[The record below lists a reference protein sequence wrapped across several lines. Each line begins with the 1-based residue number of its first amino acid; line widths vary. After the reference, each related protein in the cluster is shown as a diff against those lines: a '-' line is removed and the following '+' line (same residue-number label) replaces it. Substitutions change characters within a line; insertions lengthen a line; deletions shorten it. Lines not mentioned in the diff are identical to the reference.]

1 MRKRAPDN
9 VLINVA
15 KLNAAVEKLI
25 SGHVHTNHADQTLR
39 EFMTEILFTCKHPHA
54 DRFLLE
60 DVYDSGNKK
69 PHVLGHI
76 SIDTLGIVFH
86 FNGYGDCCSAEG
98 HGTPVLIE
106 NREGVLYV
114 VVWSDINREDP
125 THSICME
132 GAKESKRKEP

>member
-15 KLNAAVEKLI
+15 KLNAAVEKFI
-25 SGHVHTNHADQTLR
+25 SGNVQTNHADQMLR
-39 EFMTEILFTCKHPHA
+39 EFITEILSTCKHPHA

-60 DVYDSGNKK
+60 DVYGSEPPK
-69 PHVLGHI
+69 PHVLGRI
-76 SIDTLGIVFH
+76 SIDTQGIVLG

-106 NREGVLYV
+106 NREGILYV
-114 VVWSDINREDP
+114 VVWADINREDP
-125 THSICME
+125 THNISMAD
-132 GAKESKRKEP
+132 AKESNRKEQ